1 MDGGAQDDVLSLMP
15 TRQGHFRYESG
26 HHGELWLDLELLYLH
41 PEPVN
46 QLADALAGRLARLRP
61 EAVCG
66 PLVEGAFVALTVAAD
81 LEVPFLYSE
90 RIETPGA
97 EGLFPVRYALPRVQ
111 RELVRGK
118 RVAIVND
125 VINAGSAVIGAFT
138 DLVSAGA
145 QPVAIGSLLVLG
157 PLIARFA
164 QEQGVALEAL
174 AWLPFTIWTPDECPL
189 CAQGI
194 PLSER

>member
-1 MDGGAQDDVLSLMP
+1 M
-15 TRQGHFRYESG
+15 
-26 HHGELWLDLELLYLH
+26 
-41 PEPVN
+41 N
-46 QLADALAGRLARLRP
+46 QLADALAGRLARLAP

-145 QPVAIGSLLVLG
+145 QPIAIGSLLVLG

-164 QEQGVALEAL
+164 QEQGVTLSKRWPGCPSRSGLRPNVPCVRRVFPSAK
-174 AWLPFTIWTPDECPL
+174 DEYL
-189 CAQGI
+189 KI
-194 PLSER
+194 FSRRRERPKRSCRSGTWCRSG